1 MPIHKL
7 NRTRNR
13 LLHANGNPSRG
24 YLGLLEV
31 SHQLHCLNQYTWKP
45 YYAAHADLFAN
56 LSDTIDL
63 DLADTIDLDLA
74 DARDVGDRM
83 HVDHCLET
91 LRLTLMCNADVTPTV
106 RWRERYLR
114 GTSSYYS
121 SEKSA
126 VPNPP
131 GRSCRYEMMDG
142 RTSNGTESHDKDL
155 WGWKAGWWVQDYER
169 SDTVTGPFVILTAS
183 QVPRERE
190 R

>member
-106 RWRERYLR
+106 RWRERCNSVRLD
-114 GTSSYYS
+114 
-121 SEKSA
+121 SA
-126 VPNPP
+126 P
-131 GRSCRYEMMDG
+131 
-142 RTSNGTESHDKDL
+142 ESHLSGRKNN
-155 WGWKAGWWVQDYER
+155 GSKR
-169 SDTVTGPFVILTAS
+169 KVTSKPSLKHLILLHT
-183 QVPRERE
+183 
-190 R
+190 